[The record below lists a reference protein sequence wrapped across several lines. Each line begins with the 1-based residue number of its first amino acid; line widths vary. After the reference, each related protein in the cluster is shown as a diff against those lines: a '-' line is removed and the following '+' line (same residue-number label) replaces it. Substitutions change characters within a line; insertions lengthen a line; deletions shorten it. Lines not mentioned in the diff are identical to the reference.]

1 MTITDRLVSTLRTW
15 QRMPAGRLLELLQV
29 SRPTLMRA
37 VRAAGPAVITRG
49 SARRTAYAARR
60 ALRGDM
66 NPLPLYRIDEHG
78 DAAEVAR
85 LHLTY
90 PDGCALDFLAPFE
103 WPMDADMQDGWFD
116 GLPYPLQDL
125 RPQGFLGRQFARQHA
140 PLLGVGDDPA
150 RWSDD
155 DALHALSL
163 LGADQSGNLILGE
176 AAFRLWQS
184 RQDSEP
190 ELIAD
195 DALEPAYAQLAQRA
209 MTAGDA
215 GSSAGGEFPKF
226 TAVRLL
232 DGEPAHVI
240 VKFSGSDDSEITQRW
255 SDLLVCEHLASTVIP
270 EHLGLAAARSTLH
283 RAGHRTCLEVV
294 RFDRHGLLGRS
305 ALCSWS
311 ALSGAMFGLAGRPW
325 TEAASQLLALGF
337 VDPQTHDQIARL
349 WHFGR
354 LTANTDMHEGNL
366 SFVPGLKLSPTYD
379 VLPMLYA
386 PVRGVELP
394 EKNFAPPRPLPS
406 EREAWQ
412 QAAQAA
418 TVLWQAAAADTR
430 ISAAFRRICED
441 NGAIVRRLATAQGAS
456 GPR

>member
-1 MTITDRLVSTLRTW
+1 MTISDRLVSTLRTW

-37 VRAAGPAVITRG
+37 VRAAGPAVIARG

-66 NPLPLYRIDEHG
+66 NPLPLYRIDAHG

-90 PDGCALDFLAPFE
+90 PDGCAVDFLEPFE

-116 GLPYPLQDL
+116 GIPYPLQDI

-140 PLLGVGDDPA
+140 PLLGVGEDPA

-155 DALHALSL
+155 DVLYASSL
-163 LGADQSGNLILGE
+163 LGADQSGNFILGE

-184 RQDSEP
+184 RQDHEP
-190 ELIAD
+190 ALIAD
-195 DALEPAYAQLAQRA
+195 EQVEPAYAQLAQRA

-226 TAVRLL
+226 TTVRLL
-232 DGEPAHVI
+232 DGVPAHVI
-240 VKFSGSDDSEITQRW
+240 VKFSGSDDSAITQRW
-255 SDLLVCEHLASTVIP
+255 SDLLVCEHLASTIIP
-270 EHLGLAAARSTLH
+270 AHLGLAAARSTIH
-283 RAGHRTCLEVV
+283 RAGNRTCLEVV

-305 ALCSWS
+305 PLCSWS

-325 TEAASQLLALGF
+325 TEAASQLRALGF
-337 VDPQTHDQIARL
+337 IDAQTHDQIARL

-354 LTANTDMHEGNL
+354 LTANSDMHEGNL

-418 TVLWQAAAADTR
+418 MVLWQAAADDPR
-430 ISAAFRRICED
+430 ISAAFRRICDD
-441 NGAIVRRLATAQGAS
+441 NGAIVRRLATQA
-456 GPR
+456 